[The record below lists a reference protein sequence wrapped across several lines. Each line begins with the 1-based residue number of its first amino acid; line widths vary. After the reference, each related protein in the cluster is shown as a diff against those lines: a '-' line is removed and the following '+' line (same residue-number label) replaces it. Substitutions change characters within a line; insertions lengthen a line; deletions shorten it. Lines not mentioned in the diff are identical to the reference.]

1 MSLWFALRAPATTA
15 PTKVRSG
22 KASAGIFRSLPRKP
36 NSAPGKLPLLLAFL
50 LCSSWASAAVTI
62 SKSDGKNTYVPGQS
76 NTYLIRIANSGATTV
91 TDAVFKDPAVAN
103 LTVTGVTCSNATNG
117 SACPVS
123 ASTTVSAMQ
132 GTGILIPALAP
143 GGSVLF
149 TVIGAVGAGAS
160 GNLSNT
166 ATVSSAGVTTTA
178 TDTDVAVTSTVTKTA
193 YVGGV
198 ATTSV
203 IPGNTVTYV
212 ISQNANANTNPPI
225 DVPLIDTMSSNQT
238 YIGNVAAN
246 TPALGYACAGATLQK
261 TGAGW
266 TLSCPADGS
275 AFSNTTLGTWSSAG
289 NQPAA
294 PGQSVFL
301 YGSNSQNATQTLSGS
316 TVNVLANTPAPGDGY
331 TPFFVNDSAGD
342 LILSAISHHST
353 YPGAAPTVAC
363 ANLTQNTNCN
373 TTIAESTIVAPSPTV
388 IGTKAYVGLFNGTI
402 GCIDYASGT
411 PVSCGQVQLIS
422 GAIDGINSYKDA
434 EIGPILVGGKLYMI
448 GMNSTGNQYLGCYD
462 PATSAVCAG
471 TTSAGTLIYAGS
483 TATPRYYGWFNL
495 GNGSIAFSTQGI
507 GTFCVKVTGV
517 TTATNC
523 DGAALAP
530 ITASS
535 KQVILPIS
543 SAGNVTGFCYGASG
557 ATPPTACLN
566 LNLAATTLSTNLKLP
581 TIADVSVSGSAS
593 SGVTLIPGTSR
604 IVYSAGYNQ
613 NPNIACFDYATNASC
628 GSQFGSNK
636 TYGTAPVPNSSCVV
650 SYGDNAPAG
659 FLIFDASGSL
669 RPSSLAACNPAV
681 TTTAA
686 AFSFSDPAAR
696 YCAPGSGVGNWGT
709 LTLTVNAGSIPSGTT
724 VTFKDG
730 TSNATIGTYVVGS
743 VGSDGAGTAT
753 VTIPQSSFP
762 SGTTYPAHLGLNIV
776 VSTLGM
782 SSGSSLAANLANTA
796 LGAANPQVCYQAIV
810 NSCIGT
816 TSNTAT
822 IGGATAYA
830 GSGTASLTCTANAD
844 LAITKTDGKLLY
856 TPGGT
861 NTYTIV
867 VSNSGPAN
875 AANNTVSDPLPAGI
889 TTASWTCIGS
899 GGGTCSANGTGAI
912 NDTAVNLP
920 VGASV
925 TYTLTMTVP
934 NTFTSSLANTA
945 TVTAGPGVTETNNAN
960 NTATD
965 TDLTSPRV
973 SVAKTLTGGAAATNT
988 FNFSLTGVTNTTD
1001 VAPNVANGATVTSA
1015 VLHVGTPGTAASITE
1030 TSAAG
1035 PPLSG
1040 YQTSTRCTDANA
1052 PGDGNP
1058 TTPIASA
1065 TTSVTI
1071 PAANMVGGAA
1081 WTCLYT
1087 NMASANVSISKTDFN
1102 GNYSPGGNG
1111 TYTIT
1116 VTNAATATANVTG
1129 AAVSDLLPS
1138 GMTIAAPGIT
1148 CTPGPGVTCMG
1159 SGSPVGTA
1167 GTGVLNVLSGLSL
1180 MLPPGGTATIVIPV
1194 VYSGNPSNY

>member
-1 MSLWFALRAPATTA
+1 MSLCFALRTPALAA

-22 KASAGIFRSLPRKP
+22 KASLGIFRSQPRTP
-36 NSAPGKLPLLLAFL
+36 NSAPGKLPVFLAFL

-76 NTYLIRIANSGATTV
+76 NTYLVRITNSGTTTV
-91 TDAVFKDPAVAN
+91 TDAVFKDSAIAN
-103 LTVTGVTCSNATNG
+103 LSVTGVTCSNATNG

-132 GTGILIPALAP
+132 GTGILIPALTPA
-143 GGSVLF
+143 GSVLF
-149 TVIGAVGAGAS
+149 TVIGTVGAGTS

-166 ATVSSAGVTTTA
+166 ATVSSAGVTSTA

-198 ATTSV
+198 AATSV
-203 IPGNTVTYV
+203 IPGNTVTYA
-212 ISQNANANTNPPI
+212 ISQNANANINPPI
-225 DVPLIDTMSSNQT
+225 DVALTDTMSSNQT
-238 YIGNVAAN
+238 YIGNVTAN
-246 TPALGYACAGATLQK
+246 TTALGYACAGATLQK

-266 TLSCPADGS
+266 TLSCPANGS
-275 AFSNTTLGTWSSAG
+275 AFSNTTLGTWSGAG
-289 NQPAA
+289 NQPGTA
-294 PGQSVFL
+294 GQSVFL
-301 YGSNSQNATQTLSGS
+301 YGNNSQYAVQTLSGS
-316 TVNVLANTPAPGDGY
+316 TANVLANTPIPGDGY

-342 LILSAISHHST
+342 LILSAISHHSA
-353 YPGAAPTVAC
+353 YPGAAPTIAC
-363 ANLTQNTNCN
+363 ANFTQNTNCN
-373 TTIAESTIVAPSPTV
+373 TTIVESTTVAPSPTV
-388 IGTKAYVGLFNGTI
+388 IGTKAYFSLFNGTI
-402 GCIDYASGT
+402 GCADYASGT

-422 GAIDGINSYKDA
+422 GAVDAINTYKDA
-434 EIGPILVGGKLYMI
+434 AIGPMLVGGKLYMI
-448 GMNSTGNQYLGCYD
+448 GMNSTGRQYLGCYD

-471 TTSAGTLIYAGS
+471 TTSAGTLIYPGS
-483 TATPRYYGWFNL
+483 TATLRYYGWFNL
-495 GNGSIAFSTQGI
+495 GNGSIAFSTQGE

-523 DGAALAP
+523 DGTALAP

-543 SAGNVTGFCYGASG
+543 SAGSVTGFCYGASG
-557 ATPPTACLN
+557 AVPTSCLN
-566 LNLAATTLSTNLKLP
+566 LNLTATTLSTNLTLP
-581 TIADVSVSGSAS
+581 TITDVSVSGSAS

-604 IVYSAGYNQ
+604 IVFSAGYSQ
-613 NPNIACFDYATNASC
+613 NPNIACFDYATNTSC
-628 GSQFGSNK
+628 GSLLGTNL
-636 TYGTAPVPNSSCVV
+636 TYGTVLVPNSSCVI

-659 FLIFDASGSL
+659 FLVYDASGSL

-681 TTTAA
+681 TTTDA
-686 AFSFSDPAAR
+686 AFSFNDPAAR
-696 YCAPGSGVGNWGT
+696 YCAPGSGVGNWGA

-743 VGSDGAGTAT
+743 VGADGAGTAT

-762 SGTTYPAHLGLNIV
+762 SGTTYPAHLGLNVV
-776 VSTLGM
+776 VSTVGM
-782 SSGSSLAANLANTA
+782 ISGSTLAANLANTT
-796 LGAANPQVCYQAIV
+796 LGAANPQVCYQAVV

-822 IGGATAYA
+822 IVGATAYA
-830 GSGTASLTCTANAD
+830 GSGTTSLTCTANAD

-867 VSNSGPAN
+867 VSNNGPSN

-889 TTASWTCIGS
+889 TTASWTCSGS
-899 GGGTCSANGTGAI
+899 GGGTCSANGIGAI

-920 VGASV
+920 AGASV

-934 NTFTSSLANTA
+934 STFTGPLANTA
-945 TVTAGPGVTETNNAN
+945 TVTAGPGVTDTNIAN

-965 TDLTSPRV
+965 TDLSLPRV
-973 SVAKTLTGGAAATNT
+973 SLAKTLTGGAAATNT

-1001 VAPNVANGATVTSA
+1001 VAPSVANGATVTSA
-1015 VLHVGTPGTAASITE
+1015 VLHVGTAGTAASITE

-1035 PPLSG
+1035 PALSG
-1040 YQTSTRCTDANA
+1040 YQTSVRCTDANA

-1058 TTPIASA
+1058 TTPITSA
-1065 TTSVTI
+1065 ATSVTI

-1087 NMASANVSISKTDFN
+1087 NMATANVSISKTDFN

-1116 VTNAATATANVTG
+1116 VANAATATANVSG
-1129 AAVSDLLPS
+1129 AALSDLLPS

-1148 CTPGPGVTCMG
+1148 CTPSPGVTCMG
-1159 SGSPVGTA
+1159 SGSPAGTA

-1180 MLPPGGTATIVIPV
+1180 MLPPGGAATIVIPV